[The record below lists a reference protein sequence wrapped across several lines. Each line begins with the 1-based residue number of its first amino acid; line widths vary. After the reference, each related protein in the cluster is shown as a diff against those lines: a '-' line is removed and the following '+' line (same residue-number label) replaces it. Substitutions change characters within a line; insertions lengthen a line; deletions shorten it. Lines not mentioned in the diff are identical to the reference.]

1 MAGKIRYRSVYDLA
15 ESMSHAKNECVF
27 LVGAGFSLS
36 AGIPLAGRLV
46 EEIEEQFPRAY
57 CRAELKDY
65 NHVMAELLPHERAK
79 LLTGYIDKAKVNW
92 AHLALAQLFHA
103 NKIDRILTVNFDPL
117 ILKACSMVGEF
128 PAVYDLATASEFKE
142 SRISPKS
149 VFYLN
154 GQHTGFAMLNA
165 EDELYKHKERLS
177 DIVKNTG
184 TRRIWVVVG
193 YSGDA
198 DPLADVLKD
207 IAQSSGFDNG
217 LYWVGHGESP
227 SDTQAKL
234 LSSDNTFF
242 IGKQDADGFMEE
254 LAQKLDCFP
263 PVLLTDPFSHIETII
278 SENIDFSTG
287 GPYAEQLR
295 KRLMEM
301 IRKTEGDL
309 RNVAG
314 ITTHIP
320 DLSQLLLAGKY
331 SEIFT
336 LWTVYGE
343 QFTESQKDD
352 VAWAYTLSGNDVEE
366 EASEVAISDVSAAR
380 VKWSEAYDQ
389 YAQALA
395 IKPDKHEALNNWGNA
410 LSKEAQTLVSED
422 VSAARVKWGEA
433 YEKYAQTLVIKP
445 DEHVALTN
453 WGNALSKE
461 AQTLVSEDGSA
472 ARAKWKEAYEKY
484 ALALVIKPDN
494 HETLNNWGYALDDE
508 AQTLVSKDGSAAR
521 AKWKEAYEKYAQTLV
536 IKPDKHEAL
545 NNWGNALY
553 NEAQTLVKEEPSAA
567 RAKCKEAYEK
577 YAQALAIKPDKH
589 EILNNWGSAL
599 VREAQALV
607 NEDASAARA
616 KLGEAY
622 EKYAQALAIQPGTH
636 RTLSNWGSALDDEAQ
651 ILVNEDASAARA
663 KWSEAYEKYA
673 QALAIKPDKH
683 ETLNN
688 WGYALVI
695 EAQTLVNED
704 GLAARAKWKE
714 AYEKFSKARAIKPD
728 TYAAL
733 SNWGNA
739 LLSEYNL
746 IKVQE
751 PEEALEALN
760 KAGEILKKGVEINSG
775 NCAYNYACYWA
786 LIGDQSQSIKWL
798 EVANF
803 HNQLPSKAHIDQD
816 SDFDLIRGFDA
827 FSEWYQ
833 GIFESSD
840 L

>member
-1 MAGKIRYRSVYDLA
+1 MAGKIKSRSVEDLA
-15 ESMSHAKNECVF
+15 ESISHANGECVF
-27 LVGAGFSLS
+27 LVGAGFSFS
-36 AGIPLAGRLV
+36 AGIPLAGQLV
-46 EEIEEQFPRAY
+46 DEIKNTFPFAY
-57 CRAELKDY
+57 K
-65 NHVMAELLPHERAK
+65 RAK
-79 LLTGYIDKAKVNW
+79 SESYNEVMGELTPQQRAGLLTKYIDNSKVNW
-92 AHLALAQLFHA
+92 AHLALAQLFQT
-103 NKIDRILTVNFDPL
+103 NKINRILTVNFDPL

-142 SRISPKS
+142 SRIPLKS

-154 GQHTGFAMLNA
+154 GQHTGFAMLNS
-165 EDELYKHKERLS
+165 EDELNKHKDRLN
-177 DIVKNTG
+177 DIVRNTG
-184 TRRIWVVVG
+184 TKRIWVVVG

-217 LYWVGHGESP
+217 LYWVNHNESP
-227 SDTQAKL
+227 STKQANL

-242 IGKQDADGFMEE
+242 IGKQDADEFMEE

-278 SENIDFSTG
+278 TENIDFSTG

-295 KRLMEM
+295 NRLTDM
-301 IRKTEGDL
+301 IRAAEGASQ
-309 RNVAG
+309 NVAG
-314 ITTHIP
+314 TVARIP

-331 SEIFT
+331 GDIFT
-336 LWTVYGE
+336 LWVAHGE
-343 QFTESQKDD
+343 HFSERQKDD
-352 VAWAYTLSGNDVEE
+352 VAWAYVLSGNDVAE
-366 EASEVAISDVSAAR
+366 EANEIAIGDVTAAR
-380 VKWSEAYDQ
+380 IKWGEAYEK

-395 IKPDKHEALNNWGNA
+395 IKPDMHEALNNWGNA

-433 YEKYAQTLVIKP
+433 YDKYAQALSIKP
-445 DEHVALTN
+445 DKHEALNN
-453 WGNALSKE
+453 WGIALSKE
-461 AQTLVSEDGSA
+461 AQTLVSEDVSA
-472 ARAKWKEAYEKY
+472 ARVKWGEAYDKY
-484 ALALVIKPDN
+484 AQALAIKQDM
-494 HETLNNWGYALDDE
+494 HEALNNWGFALNHE
-508 AQTLVSKDGSAAR
+508 AQTLVSEDVSAAR
-521 AKWKEAYEKYAQTLV
+521 VKWGEAYDKYAQTLS

-545 NNWGNALY
+545 NSWGIALSK
-553 NEAQTLVKEEPSAA
+553 EAQTLVSEDVSAA
-567 RAKCKEAYEK
+567 RVKWGEAYDK
-577 YAQALAIKPDKH
+577 YAQALAIKPDMH
-589 EILNNWGSAL
+589 EALN
-599 VREAQALV
+599 
-607 NEDASAARA
+607 
-616 KLGEAY
+616 
-622 EKYAQALAIQPGTH
+622 
-636 RTLSNWGSALDDEAQ
+636 NWGSALDDEAQ

-714 AYEKFSKARAIKPD
+714 AYEKYAQAQAIKPD

-733 SNWGNA
+733 NNWGNA

-751 PEEALEALN
+751 PEEALEILN

-775 NCAYNYACYWA
+775 DCAYNYACYWA

-816 SDFDLIRGFDA
+816 SDFDLIRDAEA
-827 FSEWYQ
+827 FSELYQ
-833 GIFESSD
+833 GIFGSSD